1 MPSSE
6 QHPPRPRQ
14 QPQEPADTDM
24 PDQPPPQPQ
33 PSTATTSAASAEHEQ
48 QQRSLQTESREGQGQ
63 GVGEGAAGRGKQ
75 QQQPPPPQPQQQQQQ
90 TSPAQP
96 APPPPPPPPPVPGP
110 RAARLQAL
118 FATTAKHTLDK
129 INKDNFG
136 ACFPTISQKA
146 PGTLEFVQRQMVER
160 LGSLWN
166 VTKGERDGTVTTTT
180 GEEGGTALLTD
191 DENPH
196 PPSPVVVAGL
206 GPRPIDRC
214 TTAKANKKGWEHPAQ
229 KEFETIMANRQV
241 VERLNELEA
250 LVSDA
255 ARRRMEADD
264 PNKPPVAPHTLPA
277 ETILSAHLH
286 PHLASHRSQLNARLQ
301 NTQAANARLWDEI
314 QAQRA
319 EMEALVAGVEEA
331 LRDLDGAND
340 LLGDLVDELAAETRA
355 AEADIRAV
363 RGPG

>member
-6 QHPPRPRQ
+6 QHSSRPRQ

-24 PDQPPPQPQ
+24 PDQPPPPPQQQQPQ
-33 PSTATTSAASAEHEQ
+33 PPTVTAKTTSVAVGNEQ
-48 QQRSLQTESREGQGQ
+48 RGSIQAESRKGQGQ
-63 GVGEGAAGRGKQ
+63 GVGEDAAASREK
-75 QQQPPPPQPQQQQQQ
+75 QQQQQQ
-90 TSPAQP
+90 TSPAHAQSQQSQQ
-96 APPPPPPPPPVPGP
+96 PPPPPPPTPGP

-118 FATTAKHTLDK
+118 FAAAAKHTLDK

-166 VTKGERDGTVTTTT
+166 
-180 GEEGGTALLTD
+180 
-191 DENPH
+191 
-196 PPSPVVVAGL
+196 
-206 GPRPIDRC
+206 
-214 TTAKANKKGWEHPAQ
+214 

-255 ARRRMEADD
+255 ARRRREAED

-286 PHLASHRSQLNARLQ
+286 PHLTSYRTDLRARLEE
-301 NTQAANARLWDEI
+301 TQTANARLWDEI

-319 EMEALVAGVEEA
+319 EMEALVAGVEKA

-340 LLGDLVDELAAETRA
+340 LLGGLVDELAAETRA
-355 AEADIRAV
+355 ADADVRAV
-363 RGPG
+363 RGSG